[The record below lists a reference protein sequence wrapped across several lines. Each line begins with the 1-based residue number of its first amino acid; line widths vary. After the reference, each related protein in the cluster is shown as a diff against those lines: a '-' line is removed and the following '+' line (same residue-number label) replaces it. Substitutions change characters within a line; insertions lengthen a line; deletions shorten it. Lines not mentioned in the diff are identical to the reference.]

1 MYDRHLC
8 NGDHSCHS
16 VHSSAAG
23 LSCATSNYEEE
34 VGSSETVGKDAVSQ
48 ADVSTAAAQWD
59 VHVHLPAGAVSKDGP
74 SAGITLATAM
84 VSLFLGRYVVLN
96 WPLLIVLCR
105 LGMYC

>member
-16 VHSSAAG
+16 VQSSAAS
-23 LSCATSNYEEE
+23 LSRATSNYEEE
-34 VGSSETVGKDAVSQ
+34 VGSSEALGKDAVSQ

-96 WPLLIVLCR
+96 WLTMLCR